1 MANQTTSN
9 HFIGQL
15 IGTVVERGGNAVRE
29 TEAGTKIL
37 KEMYEQYK
45 NVSSKQTQGRMFEI
59 IETTKFNAAAANKG
73 SELRAIMT
81 EHLGMPHH
89 EADIFIKNASGDVL
103 RRIQAKSSESPAA
116 LATYI
121 RNEKYKGMDR
131 LVNSNH
137 KDKVEGL
144 MDQRINK
151 NGVYTNQYKDA
162 QKHLKGEIEH
172 GNVKSGGTTYKEA
185 KYAAENPSNYTREL
199 EKRAVVTGAR
209 NAIVGGALVGGVVG
223 MVAEGG
229 RGIFTDEFSVK
240 ETLKNGAVSSAR
252 GAVISGCAYG
262 MKYLGRNNPIF
273 KGNVAASLASSAVT
287 MTESTYR
294 FLKGKVTTEEYI
306 KEIGSTGVSC
316 LSGIVMTAAGSVMF
330 GPVGGAVAGTIAV
343 MGMQQLYKV
352 FLTAQNDLQ
361 LAREERV
368 RAEELASVLIRE
380 IEEEQELLV
389 AYYAEYR
396 ERLDSLTVLVEAAIQ
411 DYTLTSMAVQSI
423 SEKLDIK
430 IEHENID
437 QFNDFMM
444 SDEELIL

>member
-1 MANQTTSN
+1 
-9 HFIGQL
+9 
-15 IGTVVERGGNAVRE
+15 
-29 TEAGTKIL
+29 
-37 KEMYEQYK
+37 
-45 NVSSKQTQGRMFEI
+45 
-59 IETTKFNAAAANKG
+59 
-73 SELRAIMT
+73 
-81 EHLGMPHH
+81 
-89 EADIFIKNASGDVL
+89 
-103 RRIQAKSSESPAA
+103 
-116 LATYI
+116 
-121 RNEKYKGMDR
+121 
-131 LVNSNH
+131 
-137 KDKVEGL
+137 
-144 MDQRINK
+144 
-151 NGVYTNQYKDA
+151 
-162 QKHLKGEIEH
+162 
-172 GNVKSGGTTYKEA
+172 
-185 KYAAENPSNYTREL
+185 
-199 EKRAVVTGAR
+199 
-209 NAIVGGALVGGVVG
+209 

-240 ETLKNGAVSSAR
+240 ETLKSGAVSSAR

-396 ERLDSLTVLVEAAIQ
+396 ERLDSLTVLVEAVIQ